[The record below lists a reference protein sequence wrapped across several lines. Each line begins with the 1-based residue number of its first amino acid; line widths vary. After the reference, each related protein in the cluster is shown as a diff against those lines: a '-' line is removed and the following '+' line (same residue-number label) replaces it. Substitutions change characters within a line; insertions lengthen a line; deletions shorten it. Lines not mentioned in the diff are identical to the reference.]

1 MKKIMK
7 FFVKHSGMLAAAAF
21 FIGITSMNSSCF
33 VVYHQPKVP
42 KALDAYR
49 R

>member
-1 MKKIMK
+1 MKRIKAFLI
-7 FFVKHSGMLAAAAF
+7 KHSGMLAAIAL
-21 FIGITSMNSSCF
+21 IISISSMDSACF
-33 VVYHQPKVP
+33 MSYHQPKVP